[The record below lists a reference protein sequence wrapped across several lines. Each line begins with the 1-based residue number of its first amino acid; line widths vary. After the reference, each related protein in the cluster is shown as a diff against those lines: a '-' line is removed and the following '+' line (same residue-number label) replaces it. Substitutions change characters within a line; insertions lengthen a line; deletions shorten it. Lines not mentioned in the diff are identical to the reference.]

1 MNFKETASG
10 RLAFTA
16 AVFGAAVFLYALGG
30 ADPAS
35 ACGGGCTPPPPPPSN
50 DCGCDSG
57 GGGGG
62 KGHGGGRGGNK
73 NVNYNK
79 NFNFN
84 ENNNYNKNTNVNT
97 NTNTNTN
104 NNHNENNINVEVNVN
119 ANSNANANAT
129 ATATAIANANAAAD
143 SASSALDRTSSV
155 AIGNG
160 SGGGF
165 GGGGS
170 SYYVSAPQ
178 AAPVGALNVIVR
190 TASVVK
196 PVKAICVSAKGLEE
210 AARVS
215 STVTEIGP
223 EDDVELFHC
232 VAGDMLVATIGRM
245 AGKGD
250 NAKPDY
256 LGGYVIECRPGEA
269 LRHGSNGMLA
279 CVPQQRDYGYSQV
292 PATTR
297 VAYAEVFIR
306 KNEKGEEV
314 AATGGAFFSGGVG
327 Y

>member
-1 MNFKETASG
+1 MTFKKTASG
-10 RLAFTA
+10 RLALVA
-16 AVFGAAVFLYALGG
+16 AAFGAAVFFYGLGG

-35 ACGGGCTPPPPPPSN
+35 ACGGGCNPPPPPSN
-50 DCGCDSG
+50 DCGCD

-62 KGHGGGRGGNK
+62 KGHGGGKGGSK
-73 NVNYNK
+73 NVNFNYNK

-84 ENNNYNKNTNVNT
+84 ENNNYNKNTNINN

-104 NNHNENNINVEVNVN
+104 NNHNENNVNVEVNVN
-119 ANSNANANAT
+119 ANASANAN

-143 SASSALDRTSSV
+143 SASSALDRTSSI

-190 TASVVK
+190 TASVLK

-215 STVTEIGP
+215 STATEIGP

-292 PATTR
+292 PAATR
-297 VAYAEVFIR
+297 TAYAEVFIR
-306 KNEKGEEV
+306 KSEKGEEI

>member
-1 MNFKETASG
+1 MNFKKTASG
-10 RLAFTA
+10 RLALVA
-16 AVFGAAVFLYALGG
+16 AAFGAAVFFYAIGG

-35 ACGGGCTPPPPPPSN
+35 ACGGGCNPPPPPSN
-50 DCGCDSG
+50 DCGCDD
-57 GGGGG
+57 GGGG
-62 KGHGGGRGGNK
+62 KGHWGKGGNK
-73 NVNYNK
+73 NINYNNNK
-79 NFNFN
+79 NINYN
-84 ENNNYNKNTNVNT
+84 ENNNT

-104 NNHNENNINVEVNVN
+104 NNHNENNVNVEVNVN
-119 ANSNANANAT
+119 ASASASAT
-129 ATATAIANANAAAD
+129 ATASAIANANAAAD

-160 SGGGF
+160 SGGGY

-215 STVTEIGP
+215 SPAAEIGP

-279 CVPQQRDYGYSQV
+279 CVPQQRDYGTSQV
-292 PATTR
+292 PAATR

-306 KNEKGEEV
+306 KSEKGEEV

>member
-1 MNFKETASG
+1 MKQMTFKKTASG
-10 RLAFTA
+10 RLALVA
-16 AVFGAAVFLYALGG
+16 AAFGAAVFFYGLGG

-35 ACGGGCTPPPPPPSN
+35 ACGGGCNPPPPPSN
-50 DCGCDSG
+50 DCGCD

-62 KGHGGGRGGNK
+62 KGHGGGKGGSK
-73 NVNYNK
+73 NVNFNYNK

-84 ENNNYNKNTNVNT
+84 ENNNYNKNTNINN

-104 NNHNENNINVEVNVN
+104 NNHNENNVNVEVNVN
-119 ANSNANANAT
+119 ANASANAN

-143 SASSALDRTSSV
+143 SASSALDRTSSI

-190 TASVVK
+190 TASVLK

-215 STVTEIGP
+215 STATEIGP

-269 LRHGSNGMLA
+269 LRHGS
-279 CVPQQRDYGYSQV
+279 
-292 PATTR
+292 
-297 VAYAEVFIR
+297 
-306 KNEKGEEV
+306 
-314 AATGGAFFSGGVG
+314 
-327 Y
+327 

>member
-1 MNFKETASG
+1 MKQMTISISS
-10 RLAFTA
+10 RLALTA
-16 AVFGAAVFLYALGG
+16 AAFGAAIFLYAAAG
-30 ADPAS
+30 AAPAS
-35 ACGGGCTPPPPPPSN
+35 AGSCGGGCTPPPPPPSH
-50 DCGCDSG
+50 DCGCD
-57 GGGGG
+57 GGG
-62 KGHGGGRGGNK
+62 KGGGK
-73 NVNYNK
+73 NYNK
-79 NFNFN
+79 NINFN
-84 ENNNYNKNTNVNT
+84 LNKNINVNNNTNINKNTNVN
-97 NTNTNTN
+97 NNTN
-104 NNHNENNINVEVNVN
+104 NNTNNNYNENNIDVHVNVN
-119 ANSNANANAT
+119 NTNNVSAT
-129 ATATAIANANAAAD
+129 ASAIANANAASD

-160 SGGGF
+160 SGGGY

-178 AAPVGALNVIVR
+178 AAPMGALNVVVR
-190 TASVVK
+190 TKNVVK

-210 AARVS
+210 AARM
-215 STVTEIGP
+215 STNVTEVGP

-292 PATTR
+292 PPATR
-297 VAYAEVFIR
+297 MAYAEVLIR
-306 KNEKGEEV
+306 KNERGEEV
-314 AATGGAFFSGGVG
+314 SAMGGGFFSGGVG

>member
-1 MNFKETASG
+1 MNFKKTASG
-10 RLAFTA
+10 RLALVA
-16 AVFGAAVFLYALGG
+16 AAFGAAVFFYGLGG

-35 ACGGGCTPPPPPPSN
+35 ACGGGCNPPPPPSN
-50 DCGCDSG
+50 DCGCD

-62 KGHGGGRGGNK
+62 KGHGGGKGGNK
-73 NVNYNK
+73 NVNFNYNK

-84 ENNNYNKNTNVNT
+84 ENNNYNKNTNINNNT

-119 ANSNANANAT
+119 ANASANAN

-143 SASSALDRTSSV
+143 SASSALDRTSSI

-190 TASVVK
+190 TANVMK

-215 STVTEIGP
+215 SPVTEIGP

-292 PATTR
+292 PAATR
-297 VAYAEVFIR
+297 MAYAEVFIR
-306 KNEKGEEV
+306 KSEKGEEV